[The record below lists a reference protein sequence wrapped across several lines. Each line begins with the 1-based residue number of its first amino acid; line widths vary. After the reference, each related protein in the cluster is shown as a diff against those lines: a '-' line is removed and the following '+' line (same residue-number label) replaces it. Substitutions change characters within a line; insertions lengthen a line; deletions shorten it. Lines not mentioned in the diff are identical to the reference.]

1 MSTDFP
7 ESQHGDPTWAIAKL
21 FPNQGYWS
29 EEEYLRLDV
38 GRLVEFENGNLELVP
53 MPTELHQAIAF
64 FLCLQ
69 LRCFVEPKK
78 LGVTYMAPLRVRV
91 REGKYREPDVMFM
104 LTEHRER
111 RTPRFWHGADL
122 VMEVVSEDDPARDL
136 IHKRSDYA
144 AAGIPEYWIV
154 DPRDRSVT
162 VLRLDPVTS
171 VYTEAGRYV
180 GEQLA
185 VSILIPGFEVNVRDV
200 FDRPEAV

>member
-1 MSTDFP
+1 VKSSKEPASVDHTDACYRVP
-7 ESQHGDPTWAIAKL
+7 LSESA
-21 FPNQGYWS
+21 YRS
-29 EEEYLRLDV
+29 EAVDWTLETRPHERA
-38 GRLVEFENGNLELVP
+38 GRIVASPCV
-53 MPTELHQAIAF
+53 
-64 FLCLQ
+64 
-69 LRCFVEPKK
+69 
-78 LGVTYMAPLRVRV
+78 APLRVRV
-91 REGKYREPDVMFM
+91 REGNYCEPDVMFM

-162 VLRLDPVTS
+162 VLSLDPATS
-171 VYTEAGRYV
+171 AYAEAGRYV

-185 VSILIPGFEVNVRDV
+185 VSILIPGFEVNVREV